1 MNFGSYSESTQRFFI
16 GWLKLIIC
24 SKRKFRNDY
33 IDVDDGCWKRNVL
46 VTILRCWWFK
56 RFHQDL
62 NSVANILK
70 LSSTVSHQHPNVTNM
85 TVAFRN
91 SSRMN
96 FMCAIKDHVVHR
108 YQSQWVN
115 LVQNYWEPP
124 KLNDSIHF
132 VAIWHSWSGFAPK
145 YRILLSYLWF
155 NLAMGAARQTA
166 QRPIWIDFSSLTRAT
181 CHSGRIRIA
190 TFF

>member
-1 MNFGSYSESTQRFFI
+1 MNFGSYSESTLSLMI
-16 GWLKLIIC
+16 KVW
-24 SKRKFRNDY
+24 SKRNFRNP
-33 IDVDDGCWKRNVL
+33 
-46 VTILRCWWFK
+46 
-56 RFHQDL
+56 
-62 NSVANILK
+62 S
-70 LSSTVSHQHPNVTNM
+70 
-85 TVAFRN
+85 
-91 SSRMN
+91 
-96 FMCAIKDHVVHR
+96 CAIKDHVVHR

-124 KLNDSIHF
+124 KLNDSIHC
-132 VAIWHSWSGFAPK
+132 VAIWHSKSGFAPK

-190 TFF
+190 TFLIYGGYNQYISRYRPYLYKLCDIWVIKCMMSWISRGFSGVIPTFMVQTFFQCWINTVWL